1 MRKEKFY
8 KRICLVLALSIL
20 NQVIYPTVALA
31 LTEGPSQPEAKGFQ
45 PIGLTDMVDMFT
57 GDFKYNIPLSQVG
70 NYPINLSYNASPGVE
85 DEASWVGLGWSLN
98 PGMISRNMRGL
109 PDDFKG
115 DSIVRQFNMKSD
127 QTWGVSP
134 GLSAEIW
141 GFTLGANA
149 GVFFNNYKGWGF
161 EAGVSP
167 SLKIGSKNSGPNS
180 SGLALSGNF
189 SYNSQSGIGIGAG
202 VGFWNKSGGE
212 QAKSTTLGFNGYNS
226 RQGLKELGWNFST
239 NMINLKVL
247 DKLANGSISFGSPTY
262 TPVPDLPLSNNSY
275 SLRGTVGGDFIG
287 IHPNL
292 SLTGYYTGQRPA
304 VKYIKKP
311 AYGYHYSVDGQKIE
325 GALQDYNRDKPT
337 PYKPE
342 MLNISPVFGT
352 YDLFNVTGHNGGGQ
366 FRLYRNDVGYYGETY
381 RLNTSTGESIGLELG
396 GGNAFHAGFDVN
408 ISNSDSKATKWTND
422 NNIKDKLNYKSKVTT
437 GTSSEIQMEPSY
449 FAMVDEPVKYNTNFF
464 NKTGGKSPS
473 RVRIDKY
480 GSKVVAERSYVKE
493 QNLLPAG
500 EVGVPNEIYETSRQS
515 RCQVITALTSIEAFA
530 SGLDKSIVS
539 YYPNTFNYG
548 SCTLDTPLIQ
558 SRLKYPRNHF
568 SEFSIVN
575 TDGSRN
581 VYGIPVY
588 NNFQR
593 EVTFSTNNTPSN
605 NDNIVLIST
614 GDDTPANSKGDD
626 NYFNSEET
634 PAYATSYLLTGVLSP
649 DYHDR
654 TGNGITPDD
663 PGNAIKFNY
672 SCVKNYRWRNPLGTN
687 TARFSE
693 GSRTDAGDN
702 KASYVYG
709 NKDIWYMH
717 SIETNMEVAHFYT
730 SVRGDALGVIDQ
742 SGTPQ
747 TSNTYKMRKLDSI
760 RIYSKSDLVVNGINA
775 IPIKTIVFEY
785 ETNEAKQLCRFL
797 PNSVS
802 TSQGKLTLKGV
813 YVKYLKNNVKYNYYQ
828 FRYNDAGTLNPNYG
842 INSQDRWGSYRDP
855 TQVPNAL
862 DFPYTWQNSTHAL
875 NSSKVY
881 NIDSIL
887 LPSGGAI
894 KVNYEPDDYAYVM
907 NKRAG
912 QMMPILGFKKS
923 GGSIVGNLFNVSGDV
938 NDYLVLSL
946 PTSVSNVA
954 ELKQRYFENVDQ
966 LYFNFNVDIT
976 GGNKFEYVTGYMDF
990 NKNGIIHDAV
1000 NNRVEIPITK
1010 LTSDRGTMMH
1020 PVTKAA
1026 NQMMRLNLQKLAF
1039 PMSLSGNIL
1048 KSMIGFIGDIGIMVQ
1063 GFDDKFMKDGYSKI
1077 VTISKSFVRLSNPNF
1092 AKIGGGSRVKSLSID
1107 DRWATMDANASSAS
1121 YTKEY
1126 TYKTKTIINGVATD
1140 ISSGV
1145 ASWEPALGNE
1155 ENLFRTPLPYKQEVL
1170 LAPDNSYYTENPIGE
1185 GLFPAPSVGYSEVK
1199 ERNVTT
1205 RSDGSSNGFMVYK
1218 YYTAKD
1224 FPTLVYRTK
1233 KEAKRAKSNPVLKF
1247 FKISNYNFE
1256 TVSQGFV
1263 VEVNN
1268 MHGKMKEESSY
1279 NEKGVN
1285 ISYKRTEY
1293 LLESETSE
1301 SKQLKNIV
1309 STIGGPQTNDV
1320 VTNEMGVKQDV
1331 WQEFSEE
1338 SNKTEGL
1345 GVAFNTEGFFAAI
1358 FPVVVPIPIPIIQKE
1373 ETRLRWASTTKYIY
1387 RQGIVTKEI
1396 NSVDGATITTE
1407 NLYFDTETGNPIVTS
1422 VENEFGKKIYK
1433 STYPAHWAYKR
1444 MGFAYKNVNLE
1455 CDEVG
1460 YGNLQEI
1467 SNSFTNS
1474 TFYNLLEHGD
1484 EVAVA
1489 KVYNIL
1495 GFKIK
1500 VPASGRY
1507 YIATDGI
1514 NKYIY
1519 NQSGGIV
1526 SYFESIKILRSGNRN
1541 MPNLPIYSFN
1551 SMNNP
1556 VIANKLASTT
1566 DLKILDASASD
1577 YKDQWAIEERSISK
1591 VKCDPVEY
1599 IYSDTF
1605 IRNSLVPALLEKDL
1619 HWLAKYSDNIFVSN
1633 VVQAKFPGY
1642 PGSTTWLGKPINTI
1656 RFYKITPSVGSNP
1669 YLFGAY
1675 EAALNDNCRFI
1686 IEPFYCAQSL
1696 AGPNKVQTRSVQAIL
1711 PCSPFDIRYIRRAPI
1726 SYPCDS
1732 TSPLRQIKLDTN
1744 NVNLND
1750 CYYRAY
1756 VKCVECK
1763 EQLKCTQVFPGDTI
1777 NIFTSGLAGNFR
1789 MFRNFRYHTGRQSSD
1804 IVNTGAVLANDGY
1817 FRNYTHIWNFV
1828 GGNLTFGNPVPGF
1841 WDTISTAT
1849 KFNSRGVELE
1859 NYNVVNI
1866 PSAAVFGY
1874 DRNLSTIVGKN
1885 VRLRNIA
1892 FDGVEDWGY
1901 DNACSPVNACYEN
1914 THFDFYDANSA
1925 SKRSTV
1931 FAHTGKYS
1939 IRINNNDSITSCQP
1953 LFGNPNDGLYQ
1964 SQNLYSGPSIG
1975 NPYFKINADGILP
1988 RFYPENGVYVV
1999 SAWVKKDTT
2008 SAISS
2013 IRIKTNNCCNATG
2026 GNVKTLLPTGPIIEG
2041 WQRIYDT
2048 ITVPLA
2054 MPCAGTTRS
2063 IAVTLHSTG
2072 YGAYFDDFRVHP
2084 FNGNIQ
2090 TYVYDDILGRLSA
2103 TLDQNNYATF
2113 YEYDDAG
2120 NLIRLK
2126 KETEKGVMTIKEQR
2140 QYLKTEK

>member
-1 MRKEKFY
+1 MRKNTIY
-8 KRICLVLALSIL
+8 KRISLILAVAIL
-20 NQVIYPTVALA
+20 NQVFYPTVALA

-57 GDFKYNIPLSQVG
+57 GDFKYNIPLCQVG
-70 NYPINLSYNASPGVE
+70 NYPINLSYSASPGVE
-85 DEASWVGLGWSLN
+85 EEASWVGLGWSLN

-115 DSIVRQFNMKSD
+115 DSITRRFNMKRD
-127 QTWGVSP
+127 ETWGVSP
-134 GLSAEIW
+134 GVSAEIW
-141 GFTLGANA
+141 GFTLGANT

-167 SLKIGSKNSGPNS
+167 SLKIGSKNSGQNT

-202 VGFWNKSGGE
+202 VGFWNKSGNE
-212 QAKSTTLGFNGYNS
+212 QAKSTTLGLNGYNS

-262 TPVPDLPLSNNSY
+262 TPVPELPLSNSSY
-275 SLRGTVGGDFIG
+275 TLRGTVGGDFIG

-292 SLTGYYTGQRPA
+292 SITGYYTGQKPSTNLIR
-304 VKYIKKP
+304 KP
-311 AYGYHYSVDGQKIE
+311 AYGYHYSSDGQKID

-342 MLNISPVFGT
+342 MINISPVIGT

-366 FRLYRNDVGYYGETY
+366 FRLYRNDIGYYGETY
-381 RLNTSTGESIGLELG
+381 RLNTSTSESIGLELG

-408 ISNSDSKATKWTND
+408 ISNSDSKARKWTDD
-422 NNIKDKLNYKSKVTT
+422 NNIKDKLNFKSKLTT
-437 GTSSEIQMEPSY
+437 GASSEIAMEPSY
-449 FAMVDEPVKYNTNFF
+449 FAMVDEPVKYNSTFF
-464 NKTGGKSPS
+464 NKSGGKSPS

-480 GSKVVAERSYVKE
+480 GNKVVAERSYVKE

-500 EVGVPNEIYETSRQS
+500 ETGVPSEIYESTRQARS
-515 RCQVITALTSIEAFA
+515 QVVTALTSMEAFS
-530 SGLDKSIVS
+530 SGLDKNIVS
-539 YYPNTFNYG
+539 YFPNNFNYG
-548 SCTLDTPLIQ
+548 SCTPNPPLIE
-558 SRLKYPRNHF
+558 SRMKYPRNHF
-568 SEFSIVN
+568 SEFNIVN

-593 EVTFSTNNTPSN
+593 EVTFSTGNTPN
-605 NDNIVLIST
+605 AENIVTIST
-614 GDDTPANSKGDD
+614 NDDTHSNSKGDD

-663 PGNAIKFNY
+663 LGNAIKFNY
-672 SCVKNYRWRNPLGTN
+672 SCVKDYKWRNPLGSN
-687 TARFSE
+687 TARFNP
-693 GSRTDAGDN
+693 GNRTDNGDN

-709 NKDIWYMH
+709 SKDIWYMH
-717 SIETNMEVAHFYT
+717 SIETNMEVAHFHT
-730 SVRGDALGVIDQ
+730 SARTDALGVTNQ
-742 SGTPQ
+742 TGTIQ
-747 TSNTYKMRKLDSI
+747 TSTNFRMRKLDSI
-760 RIYSKSDLVVNGINA
+760 RIYSKSDLVMNGNNA
-775 IPIKTIVFEY
+775 VPLKTIVFEY
-785 ETNEAKQLCRFL
+785 ETTETKQLCRFL
-797 PNSVS
+797 PNAISS
-802 TSQGKLTLKGV
+802 TQGKLTLKAV
-813 YVKYLKNNVKYNYYQ
+813 YVKYLKNNVKYNLYQ
-828 FRYNDAGTLNPNYG
+828 FKYNDAGTLNPNYG

-855 TQVPNAL
+855 SQVPNAL
-862 DFPYTWQNSTHAL
+862 DLPYTWQNATHAL

-912 QMMPILGFKKS
+912 QMMLINGFKKS
-923 GGSIVGNLFNVSGDV
+923 GGSTVANLFNSSGDV
-938 NDYLVLSL
+938 NDYLVVSL
-946 PTSVSNVA
+946 PTTVTSVN

-976 GGNKFEYVTGYMDF
+976 GNNQSEYVSGYMDF
-990 NKNGIIHDAV
+990 NKNGLV
-1000 NNRVEIPITK
+1000 LVGNSTVEIPITK

-1026 NQMMRLNLQKLAF
+1026 NQMMRINLQKLAF

-1048 KSMIGFIGDIGIMVQ
+1048 KSMVGFIGDIGIMVS
-1063 GFDDKFMKDGYSKI
+1063 GFDDKFMKDGYSKK
-1077 VTISKSFVRLSNPNF
+1077 VTLSKSYVRLANPNY
-1092 AKIGGGSRVKSLSID
+1092 AKIGGGSRVKSLTID
-1107 DRWATMDANASSAS
+1107 DRWASMDVNASSAS

-1126 TYKTKTIINGVATD
+1126 TYKTKAIVNGVAAD

-1170 LAPDNSYYTENPIGE
+1170 LAPDNSFYTENPIGE
-1185 GLFPAPSVGYSEVK
+1185 GMFPGPSVGYSEIK
-1199 ERNVTT
+1199 ERNVTSRT
-1205 RSDGSSNGFMVYK
+1205 DGSSNGFMVYK

-1233 KEAKRAKSNPVLKF
+1233 KESKRAKSNPVLKF

-1285 ISYKRTEY
+1285 ISYKRIEY
-1293 LLESETSE
+1293 LLENATAEN
-1301 SKQLKNIV
+1301 KQLKNLV
-1309 STIGGPQTNDV
+1309 STIGGVQTNDV
-1320 VTNEMGVKQDV
+1320 VSNEMGVKQDV

-1387 RQGIVTKEI
+1387 RQGIVAKEI

-1422 VENEFGKKIYK
+1422 VENEYGKKVYK
-1433 STYPAHWAYKR
+1433 TTYPAHWAYKR
-1444 MGFAYKNVNLE
+1444 MGFAYKNVNME
-1455 CDEVG
+1455 CDEINYNSG
-1460 YGNLQEI
+1460 GI
-1467 SNSFTNS
+1467 SNPNS
-1474 TFYNLLEHGD
+1474 TFYNALEHGD
-1484 EVAVA
+1484 EIALSN
-1489 KVYNIL
+1489 VYKIF

-1500 VPASGRY
+1500 VPVSGRY
-1507 YIATDGI
+1507 FIAVDGS

-1519 NQSGGIV
+1519 NLSGSVMSGSGSV
-1526 SYFESIKILRSGNRN
+1526 KILRSGNRN
-1541 MPNLPIYSFN
+1541 MANLPVYSY
-1551 SMNNP
+1551 SSLNNP
-1556 VIANKLASTT
+1556 VSALKLANTT

-1577 YKDQWAIEERSISK
+1577 YKDQWAVEERVINK
-1591 VKCDPVEY
+1591 VNCDEV
-1599 IYSDTF
+1599 IYAYADTF
-1605 IRNSLVPALLEKDL
+1605 LRNRLIPALVDKDL
-1619 HWLAKYSDNIFVSN
+1619 HWISKYNDNIYVSN
-1633 VVQAKFPGY
+1633 VVQSKFPGY
-1642 PGSTTWLGKPINTI
+1642 PGTVTWLGKQINSI
-1656 RFYKITPSVGSNP
+1656 RFYKITPSIGSNA
-1669 YLFGAY
+1669 YLYEAY
-1675 EAALNDNCRFI
+1675 EAALNDNCRLI
-1686 IEPFYCAQSL
+1686 IEPYVCVL
-1696 AGPNKVQTRSVQAIL
+1696 PIKDPKKVESRSNQAIP
-1711 PCSPFDIRYIRRAPI
+1711 PCTPFDIRYLKVA
-1726 SYPCDS
+1726 SLTPCDIS
-1732 TSPLRQIKLDTN
+1732 AGVIKLDTFN
-1744 NVNLND
+1744 IANCD
-1750 CYYRAY
+1750 FRAY
-1756 VKCVECK
+1756 VKCIECK
-1763 EQLKCTQVFPGDTI
+1763 EKAICTKLLPGDTI
-1777 NIFTSGLAGNFR
+1777 NIFTNGLSGNFR
-1789 MFRNFRYHTGRQSSD
+1789 MHRNYRYHTRRQSND

-1828 GGNLTFGNPVPGF
+1828 SGQLTFGNPAPGY

-1849 KFNSRGVELE
+1849 KYNSRGVELE

-1892 FDGVEDWGY
+1892 YDGAEDWGF
-1901 DNACSPVNACYEN
+1901 DNACNPVNTCYEN
-1914 THFDFYDANSA
+1914 THFDFYDANS
-1925 SKRSTV
+1925 STKRSTI
-1931 FAHTGKYS
+1931 FSHSGKYS

-1964 SQNLYSGPSIG
+1964 TQSLYSFSGSV
-1975 NPYFKINADGILP
+1975 YRINSDGILP
-1988 RFYPENGVYVV
+1988 RFYPETGVYVV
-1999 SAWVKKDTT
+1999 SAWVRKDTST
-2008 SAISS
+2008 AVSS
-2013 IRIKTNNCCNATG
+2013 IRVKTNNCCNATG
-2026 GNVKTLLPTGPIIEG
+2026 GNVKTLLPSGPIVEG

-2063 IAVTLHSTG
+2063 IAFTLHSTG

-2084 FNGNIQ
+2084 FYGNIQ
-2090 TYVYDDILGRLSA
+2090 TYVYDDYFGRLSA

-2126 KETEKGVMTIKEQR
+2126 KETEKGIMTIKEHR
-2140 QYLKTEK
+2140 QYLKTER